1 MRLVFLFIRR
11 VCHNAY
17 PPTSRDTFALK
28 YIREQPVCPG
38 LGEIAST
45 AVAAASE
52 LLRLVHHFAA
62 KNCFEDAHVFESILW
77 HREDIIGE
85 YGHVGILARL
95 D

>member
-1 MRLVFLFIRR
+1 MKSIPQIRKGR
-11 VCHNAY
+11 KEDHNLAGTLLLSNSYGSSQSVPAY
-17 PPTSRDTFALK
+17 
-28 YIREQPVCPG
+28 
-38 LGEIAST
+38 GEIAST

-62 KNCFEDAHVFESILW
+62 KNCFEDDHVFESILW